1 MKKYDGS
8 NPNRLYHFSIR
19 KTSLG
24 VGSVIIGI
32 FLSGVFLSQTSAFAE
47 EVNPKVE
54 LVTSSEEVNRT
65 SSVDTKAD
73 VKEET
78 ISAKHMN
85 DVTIPADLPAETE
98 KLSKINDVASEKSV
112 TSDATKNTNTE
123 AITSKKETVK
133 AGELAT
139 TASVSPNTISSE
151 KTWHKVN
158 HYEKTNQRINF
169 DNNWKFTKGEVAG
182 ASDTNFDDT
191 SWTKLDLPHDFSND
205 QDYTKNGEAE
215 SAYKPGGIGWYRK
228 QFTLGKEAA
237 QGRVILEFD
246 GSYMET
252 EVFINGQSL
261 GVHPNGYT
269 AFSFDLTKYLNK
281 EAENL
286 LAVKVLNK
294 TPSSRW
300 YSGSGIYRSV
310 NLSFLPSVHLADH
323 GVTFATPTL
332 EKDYKNSQF
341 TTDVKVSARVIN
353 ESEKTSDIHVKA
365 TLFEKLANGEL
376 SLVRETSSAVKTIA
390 SQGQATIDMTLSVDT
405 PKLWSTSNPNLYVLK
420 TEVLKGATILQSN
433 QQEVGFR
440 FFTFDPE
447 TGFRLNNKAFKL
459 QGVCLHHDQGALGSR
474 AYYDAIDRQFSILK
488 EMGANAVR
496 VTHNP
501 SSRVMRDIANRK
513 GMLLIDEAFDT
524 WEYAKN
530 GNVNDYS
537 RFFNEKIG
545 DTLKGLTNADK
556 NQTWAEYHVK
566 QMVRA
571 AKNDPSV
578 IMWSTGNEV
587 MEGFSGNTSGYPKV
601 IEKLVKWIREVDN
614 SRPTTLGDNKLKNLN
629 GTSISMANVLT
640 QNKGIVGYNYA
651 NGSQYDKGHKDHP
664 EWMIYGSET
673 ASSINS
679 RSVYDVTGDGSGHVA
694 NAEHQLTS
702 YDQSRVGWGH
712 LASEAWYDV
721 ITRNFVAGEF
731 VWTGF
736 DYLGE
741 PTPWNGTDR
750 GLVNGITSLD
760 NAPKNS
766 YFGIVDT
773 AGLPKD
779 SYYFYRSQ
787 WKKDDTTLHLL
798 PTWKE
803 SAIKKD
809 SQGKVEVVAYSNA
822 ASVELFY
829 VDETGHETSLGKQQS
844 KDITLDKTGHSYR
857 LYNVEDIAKAN
868 HKNLYMTWKVEY
880 KPGRLKA
887 VAYDAAGH
895 VINQTYGRKEVT
907 TYAEANQLKMTLP
920 KIPKVVTDHSL
931 VYAEIDVLD
940 HQGRLVSDSKVP
952 ITIKVDGPA
961 SLVGLDNGNAVD
973 HQSYQDNN
981 RKAFGGKL
989 VAILKMMG
997 QSGTVTVTASSPS
1010 LKEASQTFSI
1020 TAAQTVDAHKIDSYE
1035 TAQLVY
1041 MKKGGQLRLPSE
1053 VRLRYEDGR
1062 ELSKTVTIDQ
1072 KDLQTKLDNGKSFEI
1087 VGRVDGLPSGITYHV
1102 AVIDQIAAI
1111 RTISKAIEV
1120 GSKLDLP
1127 QRVQAYLPDG
1137 SLMTAQF
1144 PVKWQIPNDFSTAK
1158 AGIITIE
1165 GKADVLGESYPVTAT
1180 VRIATKIG
1188 LLDQNVSASA
1198 KLIQDISAELQSDKL
1213 EAIKDGK
1220 KDINTNQTR
1229 WSNYKAAQSGKAEA
1243 NLIFTYDTAQNIK
1256 QIRMTYAL
1264 DKHSL
1269 KLPDKVDFLWSTGS
1283 SSNLQTVVAKAQK
1296 PVEKG
1301 NLTEIVYELGSAVP
1315 AVIFKINLHSDTKP
1329 VAGSTAKASVGLT
1342 EVELWTERTSFS
1354 VNRNASL
1361 KELLIDGTAQRIP
1374 ANKEIKIALNG
1385 KKASDIKIVAH
1396 NKDENVAV
1404 TVLPVKDNQVKIF
1417 TESEDH
1423 MKTDRYTITFTNS
1436 TSTTTTGDYIPN
1448 SELKVTASSTQ
1459 EGVESQTDNAIDGD
1473 LHTIWHSS
1481 WSKKPKFEDLWLQV
1495 DTGHIRTLSGLGYAA
1510 RQTNGS
1516 NGAIERFKLQSSLD
1530 GKSWKDIAL
1539 PKDSFEKTPGW
1550 QDIPFTPVQAQYLR
1564 IIPLKTYDDQGKG
1577 GNQYMSVAELRVK
1590 EVTKT
1595 KTDIPTEEM
1604 IIKAGSTE
1612 TKEGTNQGVGNLIDK
1627 DAHSIWHSKWQ
1638 PSKAME
1644 NLWLEVDVQ
1653 KVREISGLSY
1663 LGRQDAYVNGNV
1675 LGYKIFTKKDDSE
1688 EWNLVYTGHFDKVA
1702 KWQEASF
1709 DPVEARYVKFEAL
1722 STAGE
1727 SPDLANKF
1735 MSAAEIRLKEQSVMT
1750 ADLESQMKLEREKA
1764 ERQHAELRDH
1774 INKKMKVLSL
1784 DAGRQYFTPEQLKQ
1798 VINQAYKSG
1807 YSDVHLL
1814 VGNDG
1819 LRFLLDDMTVR
1830 VGNKVYGSDA
1840 VKAAIYKGNDIYR
1853 KQTAGNALTQADM
1866 TDLLN
1871 YAKERGIRII
1881 PAINSPGHM
1890 DAILDAMETLGIGS
1904 PRYKDNGKVSKTT
1917 VDLNNDEA
1925 VNFTKN
1931 LLQRYIDFFGGK
1943 VERFN
1948 IGLDEYANDIYGE
1961 PGWNKLVATGLYSK
1975 FISYTNSLVKMV
1987 KDKGMTPIAFN
1998 DGIYY
2003 NGNVSGDQFDKD
2015 LVVAYWTAGW
2025 GNFKVAKPEVLAKQG
2040 HKILN
2045 VNDGWYYVLGRDSAN
2060 DSRGYSGPKALE
2072 HMKTIDFDSVPG
2084 AQSKVETVGS
2094 MTAIWADQAVP
2105 TDMEKILNHIKA
2117 FGKSYYFNEPKGVS
2131 TTGQSNASSIRQ
2143 TDFKAYEV
2151 LKVDHVNVQKGK
2163 AVDLTKHLDKLKKL
2177 DKGATIYAE
2186 IKTPE
2191 QLDSFMSLFSVS
2203 TTDNVK
2209 ERFYLYLTKEGKFGV
2224 EASDKNDKK
2233 NAVAVAKDLIKANQ
2247 WNALAF
2253 VTAQDGLAKLYV
2265 NGKLSYTSDKPILF
2279 IKDLASPKMAQL
2291 GITKR
2296 GNENYWKDSHFDVRN
2311 LTVYN
2316 KAFDADEIKNRSSLF
2331 LRESIEEKLPEGAI
2345 LSAKS
2350 DLFESG
2356 HTETKNQDKVYGYRI
2371 PALLKTDKG
2380 TLIAG
2385 ADERFEHSKDWGNIG
2400 MVIRRSL
2407 DKGLNWEKRQTLV
2420 NLRDNPKANHQN
2432 KDYTGSPVNID
2443 MVLVQDSSTKR
2454 IFSLFDMFPEGRGIF
2469 GMPEKASQ
2477 REEEYVK
2484 VGDKSYLRLYKVD
2497 QSDQKAND
2505 IYTVRE
2511 EGRVYGPEGKPTNYH
2526 VILKTDTKD
2535 HADLGDIYEGQ
2546 HKIGN
2551 IYFTTQKTSP
2561 FRIAKSN
2568 YIWMSYSDNDGK
2580 TWSSPQDITASLRNP
2595 DLKFLG
2601 VGPGTGITLTYGKH
2615 AGRIIVPA
2623 YTTNWTS
2630 HLTGSQSSRV
2640 IYSDD
2645 HGKTWKL
2652 GEAVNDN
2659 RQLGH
2664 GRVIHSKNMNNEQA
2678 QNTESVAVELKN
2690 GSLKLFMRN
2699 LTGKLQVATSKD
2711 GGQTWDKTVEEYSDV
2726 PDAYVQLSA
2735 IRVERDGKEYVL
2747 LVNANGPGRN
2757 RVAGHARLAEVQS
2770 DGRLK
2775 WLHHRLIQDGS
2786 FAYNSVQQIDEDT
2799 FGVLYEHREGGQN
2812 EYTLS
2817 FKTFNWNF
2825 LTKDPQLPE
2834 VKVMA
2839 TKVFDGNKLEL
2850 TFDHPV
2856 LAVKKPDLR
2865 LANNSILTFLQQKD
2879 PKTLIYQVSDKNWGQ
2894 KVMSEGGEKLVNVS
2908 GLKVTVTSTIPGKN
2922 QTESNKEV
2930 TQKKSSSKRFS
2941 KGDVDVL
2948 LSYKDAEATQ
2958 EITVADYSEKLS
2970 EILPTVPKELSSQ
2983 KDVKLYDITLYNGD
2997 HHKVAMTNKA
3007 TVEIAVDPN
3016 RTVDRVFYVLPSSAG
3031 TMLESLP
3038 FRLSSSRDKVI
3049 FAVEHFSLYSVV
3061 YQSTETV
3068 LANSVEKS
3076 LPMAILTPAITSEKD
3091 SACVSGVDD
3100 VDTSPRPSAISIGV
3114 KSNKTRQTAIT
3125 NEQQV
3130 INAPAV
3136 THSLPETGEKNQS
3149 LLVTIILMVI
3159 SSFSVSTIIHNRRK
3173 SN

>member
-1 MKKYDGS
+1 MKKEK
-8 NPNRLYHFSIR
+8 NNLERLYHFSIR
-19 KTSLG
+19 KTRLG
-24 VGSVIIGI
+24 VGSVIVGI
-32 FLSGVFLSQTSAFAE
+32 FLSGGLLFQTTALAE
-47 EVNPKVE
+47 ELNPKVE
-54 LVTSSEEVNRT
+54 IVTSSEEVNRT
-65 SSVDTKAD
+65 QSTNNDTNSA
-73 VKEET
+73 VSKEE
-78 ISAKHMN
+78 SVF
-85 DVTIPADLPAETE
+85 VTPL
-98 KLSKINDVASEKSV
+98 NDVATSTSLSTEPDKSPKNNVMTAKDSVVDVAIDNENTATTKEKSETAKAEDLV
-112 TSDATKNTNTE
+112 DKALITND
-123 AITSKKETVK
+123 
-133 AGELAT
+133 T
-139 TASVSPNTISSE
+139 TSSE

-158 HYEKTNQRINF
+158 HYEKTNERVNF
-169 DNNWKFTKGEVAG
+169 DNNWKFTRGEVAG

-191 SWTKLDLPHDFSND
+191 SWVNLDLPHDFSSD
-205 QDYTKNGEAE
+205 LDYTKNGEAE
-215 SAYKPGGIGWYRK
+215 SAYKLGGIGWYRK

-237 QGRVILEFD
+237 QGRVFLEFD

-252 EVFINGQSL
+252 EVFVNGQSL

-269 AFSFDLTKYLNK
+269 AFSFDLTNYLK
-281 EAENL
+281 KDSENL
-286 LAVKVLNK
+286 LAIKVLNK

-310 NLSFLPSVHLADH
+310 HLSFVPAVHLADH
-323 GVTFATPTL
+323 GVTFTTPTL
-332 EKDYKNSQF
+332 EKDYKDSQF
-341 TTDVKVSARVIN
+341 STDVKISARVIN
-353 ESEKTSDIHVKA
+353 DSEKTSDIHVKA

-376 SLVRETSSAVKTIA
+376 SLVKETSSAVKQIK
-390 SQGQATIDMTLSVDT
+390 SQNHATIDMTLSVDT
-405 PKLWSTSNPNLYVLK
+405 PKLWSTANPNLYVLK
-420 TEVLKGATILQSN
+420 TEVLKGTTVLQSS

-447 TGFRLNNKAFKL
+447 IGFRLNNKALKL

-474 AYYDAIDRQFSILK
+474 AYYDAIERQISILK
-488 EMGANAVR
+488 EMGVNAVR

-513 GMLLIDEAFDT
+513 GVLLIDEAFDT

-545 DTLKGLTNADK
+545 DTLLGLTNAHKD
-556 NQTWAEYHVK
+556 QTWAEYHVK

-571 AKNDPSV
+571 AQNDPSV

-587 MEGFSGNTSGYPKV
+587 MEGFSGDTSGYPKV
-601 IEKLVKWIREVDN
+601 IEKLVKWIKEVDN

-629 GTSISMANVLT
+629 DTSISMANVLS

-673 ASSINS
+673 ASSVNS
-679 RSVYDVTGDGSGHVA
+679 RSVYDVTGNGNGHVA

-741 PTPWNGTDR
+741 PTPWNGTDS
-750 GLVNGITSLD
+750 GLVNGISSLE
-760 NAPKNS
+760 NAPKSS

-809 SQGKVEVVAYSNA
+809 TQGKVEVVAYSNA
-822 ASVELFY
+822 ASVELFH
-829 VDETGHETSLGKQQS
+829 VDETGHETSLGKQMS

-857 LYNVEDIAKAN
+857 LYNVEDITKAS
-868 HKNLYMTWKVEY
+868 HKNLYMTWKVDY
-880 KPGRLKA
+880 KPGHLKA
-887 VAYDAAGH
+887 VAYDASGH
-895 VINQTYGRKEVT
+895 VIKQTYGRNEVT
-907 TYAEANQLKMTLP
+907 SYADANHLKMTLP
-920 KIPKVVTDHSL
+920 KIPKEVTDHSL
-931 VYAEIDVLD
+931 VYVEVDVLD
-940 HQGRLVSDSKVP
+940 QQGRLVSDSKVP
-952 ITIKVDGPA
+952 ITLKVDGPA
-961 SLVGLDNGNAVD
+961 ILVGLDNGNAVD

-997 QSGTVTVTASSPS
+997 QSGTVTVTATSPS
-1010 LKEASQTFSI
+1010 LKDARQSFAV
-1020 TAAQTVDAHKIDSYE
+1020 TATKAANAHKVDSYE
-1035 TAQLVY
+1035 TAQVVY
-1041 MKKGGQLRLPSE
+1041 MKKGGQLLLPSA
-1053 VRLRYEDGR
+1053 VRLRYENGK
-1062 ELSKTVTIDQ
+1062 EVSKPVTIDQ
-1072 KDLQTKLDNGKSFEI
+1072 KELQSKLDKGKSFEI
-1087 VGRVDGLPSGITYHV
+1087 VGKVEGLPSGITYHV

-1111 RTISKAIEV
+1111 RTVSKAIEE
-1120 GSKLDLP
+1120 GAQLDLP

-1137 SLMTAQF
+1137 SLMSAQF
-1144 PVKWQIPNDFSTAK
+1144 PVKWQIPNDLLTTK
-1158 AGIITIE
+1158 AGIISIE
-1165 GKADVLGESYPVTAT
+1165 GKADVLGEIYPVRAS
-1180 VRIATKIG
+1180 VRIAAKSS
-1188 LLDQNVSASA
+1188 LLDQNVSSSA
-1198 KLIQDISAELQSDKL
+1198 KLTQDISAELQSDKL

-1220 KDINTNQTR
+1220 KEINTDQTR

-1243 NLIFTYDTAQNIK
+1243 NLTFTYDTAQNIK
-1256 QIRMTYAL
+1256 QIRITYAL

-1269 KLPDKVDFLWSTGS
+1269 KLPDKVNFSWSTGG

-1296 PVEKG
+1296 AIEKG
-1301 NLTEIVYELGSAVP
+1301 DLTEIVYDLDSAVP

-1329 VAGSTAKASVGLT
+1329 VEGSTAKASVGLT

-1361 KELLIDGTAQRIP
+1361 KEISIDGRVHRIP
-1374 ANKEIKIALNG
+1374 VNKEIKVALNG

-1423 MKTDRYTITFTNS
+1423 MKTDRYTVTFTNS
-1436 TSTTTTGDYIPN
+1436 TSTTASGDYIPN

-1459 EGVESQTDNAIDGD
+1459 QGVESQTDNAVDGD

-1481 WSKKPKFEDLWLQV
+1481 WSQKPKFEDLWLQV
-1495 DTGHIRTLSGLGYAA
+1495 DTGRIRTLSGLGYAA

-1539 PKDSFEKTPGW
+1539 PKDSFEKSPGW

-1590 EVTKT
+1590 EVIKT
-1595 KTDIPTEEM
+1595 KTDIPTEELT
-1604 IIKAGSTE
+1604 IKAGSTE
-1612 TKEGTNQGVGNLIDK
+1612 TKEGTNQNVENLIDK

-1663 LGRQDAYVNGNV
+1663 LSRQDAYVNGNV
-1675 LGYKIFTKKDDSE
+1675 LEYKIFTKKDTSE
-1688 EWNLVYTGHFDKVA
+1688 EWKLVHTGHFDKVA
-1702 KWQEASF
+1702 KWQEVSF

-1727 SPDLANKF
+1727 SPDLNNKF

-1750 ADLESQMKLEREKA
+1750 ADLETQMKLEREKA
-1764 ERQHAELRDH
+1764 ERHQAELRDH

-1798 VINQAYKSG
+1798 VINQAYNSG

-1819 LRFLLDDMTVR
+1819 MRFLLDDMTVR
-1830 VGNKVYGSDA
+1830 VGDKVYSSDA
-1840 VKAAIYKGNDIYR
+1840 VKAAIYKGNDTYR

-1866 TDLLN
+1866 TELLN

-1890 DAILDAMETLGIGS
+1890 DAILDAMETLGIES

-1917 VDLNNDEA
+1917 VDLNNGEA
-1925 VNFTKN
+1925 VNFTKA
-1931 LLQRYIDFFGGK
+1931 LLQKYIDFFGGK

-1961 PGWNKLVATGLYSK
+1961 PGWNKLVATGLYPK

-1987 KDKGMTPIAFN
+1987 KDKGMVPIAFN

-2072 HMKTIDFDSVPG
+2072 HMKTIGFDSVAG

-2094 MTAIWADQAVP
+2094 MTAIWADQDVP

-2117 FGKSYYFNEPKGVS
+2117 FGESYYFNEPKGIG
-2131 TTGQSNASSIRQ
+2131 TDGDSNASSIRQ

-2151 LKVDHVNVQKGK
+2151 LKVEHVNVEKGK
-2163 AVDLTKHLDKLKKL
+2163 AVDLTKHLDELKKL

-2191 QLDSFMSLFSVS
+2191 QLDSFMNLFSVS

-2247 WNALAF
+2247 WNSLAF
-2253 VTAQDGLAKLYV
+2253 VTAQDGLAQLYV
-2265 NGKLSYTSDKPILF
+2265 NGQLSYTSDKPILF
-2279 IKDLASPKMAQL
+2279 IKDLASPKMVQL

-2296 GNENYWKDSHFDVRN
+2296 GNEDYWKDSHFEVRN

-2316 KAFDADEIKNRSSLF
+2316 KPFNADEVKERSILF
-2331 LRESIEEKLPEGAI
+2331 LRENVEKKLPEGAI
-2345 LSAKS
+2345 LSPKN

-2356 HTETKNQDKVYGYRI
+2356 LTEAKNQDKVYGYRI
-2371 PALLKTDKG
+2371 PALLRTDKG

-2385 ADERFEHSKDWGNIG
+2385 ADERFEHIKDWGNIG

-2407 DKGLNWEKRQTLV
+2407 NKGLDWEKRQTLV
-2420 NLRDNPKANHQN
+2420 NLRDNPQV
-2432 KDYTGSPVNID
+2432 DYHTKEYAGSPVNID

-2469 GMPEKASQ
+2469 GMPEKESQ

-2497 QSDQKAND
+2497 QSDQKTND
-2505 IYTVRE
+2505 VYTVRE
-2511 EGRVYGPEGKPTNYH
+2511 EGRVYGPDGKPTNYH
-2526 VILKTDTKD
+2526 VIIKTDTKD
-2535 HADLGDIYEGQ
+2535 HADLGDIYEDQ
-2546 HKIGN
+2546 QKIGN
-2551 IYFTTQKTSP
+2551 IYFTTHKTSP

-2623 YTTNWTS
+2623 YTTNWIS

-2645 HGKTWKL
+2645 HGKTWQL

-2659 RQLGH
+2659 RQLSH
-2664 GRVIHSKNMNNEQA
+2664 GRVIHSKNMNDEKA

-2690 GSLKLFMRN
+2690 GDLKLFMRN

-2711 GGQTWDKTVEEYSDV
+2711 GGQTWEATVEEYSEV

-2735 IRVERDGKEYVL
+2735 IRVEHGDKEYVL

-2757 RVAGHARLAEVQS
+2757 RVAGYARLAEVQS

-2786 FAYNSVQQIDEDT
+2786 FAYNSVQQVDEDT

-2812 EYTLS
+2812 DYTLS

-2825 LTKDPQLPE
+2825 LIKDPQVPE

-2850 TFDHPV
+2850 TFDHPI

-2865 LANNSILTFLQQKD
+2865 LANDSVLTFVQQKD
-2879 PKTLIYQVSDKNWGQ
+2879 SRTLIYQVSDKNWGQ
-2894 KVMSEGGEKLVNVS
+2894 MIISEAGEQLVNVS
-2908 GLKVTVTSTIPGKN
+2908 GLKVTVKSRVPEKK
-2922 QTESNKEV
+2922 QTESNKEI
-2930 TQKKSSSKRFS
+2930 TQSKAESKRFS
-2941 KGDVDVL
+2941 NGNVGVL
-2948 LSYKDAEATQ
+2948 LSSTDAEATKT
-2958 EITVADYSEKLS
+2958 IKVIDYSGKFS
-2970 EILPTVPKELSSQ
+2970 EILPMVPKELSSQ
-2983 KDVKLYDITLYNGD
+2983 KNAKLYDITLYNGKD
-2997 HHKVAMTNKA
+2997 QKVAITDKA
-3007 TVEIAVDPN
+3007 IVEIAVDPN
-3016 RTVDRVFYVLPSSAG
+3016 RTVEHVFYVLPSSAG

-3038 FRLSSSRDKVI
+3038 FSLSANKDKVI

-3061 YQSTETV
+3061 YQSTETT
-3068 LANSVEKS
+3068 LANPVEKS
-3076 LPMAILTPAITSEKD
+3076 HPMAILRPALPTAKHTVGTEDLKELPNAS
-3091 SACVSGVDD
+3091 VL
-3100 VDTSPRPSAISIGV
+3100 PISMI
-3114 KSNKTRQTAIT
+3114 SNKTRQNDIT
-3125 NEQQV
+3125 NEEKVVNRQAT
-3130 INAPAV
+3130 NR
-3136 THSLPETGEKNQS
+3136 SLPEAGEKNQS
-3149 LLVTIILMVI
+3149 LLVILALI
-3159 SSFSVSTIIHNRRK
+3159 LTSSLGIPIRRALK
-3173 SN
+3173 NKND

>member
-1 MKKYDGS
+1 MKNKK
-8 NPNRLYHFSIR
+8 NNFERLYHFSIR

-32 FLSGVFLSQTSAFAE
+32 FLSGLFLSQTPAFAE
-47 EVNPKVE
+47 EINPKVE
-54 LVTSSEEVNRT
+54 LVTSSEEVNRISST
-65 SSVDTKAD
+65 SIEVGTTTDPMP
-73 VKEET
+73 KEET
-78 ISAKHMN
+78 TSATHVNK
-85 DVTIPADLPAETE
+85 VTTPADLSAETKE
-98 KLSKINDVASEKSV
+98 SSKINDVTSEVQV
-112 TSDATKNTNTE
+112 TSDATKSASTEVIKAKTE
-123 AITSKKETVK
+123 AVK
-133 AGELAT
+133 VGELVAK
-139 TASVSPNTISSE
+139 ASTNYDTISSE

-158 HYEKTNQRINF
+158 HYENTNERVNF
-169 DNNWKFTKGEVAG
+169 DNNWKFTRGEVVG
-182 ASDTNFDDT
+182 ASETNFDDT
-191 SWTKLDLPHDFSND
+191 SWANLDLPHDFSSD
-205 QDYTKNGEAE
+205 LAYTKNGEAE
-215 SAYKPGGIGWYRK
+215 SAYKLGGIGWYRK

-237 QGRVILEFD
+237 EGQVLLEFD

-252 EVFINGQSL
+252 EVFVNGQSL

-269 AFSFDLTKYLNK
+269 AFSFDLTKYLK
-281 EAENL
+281 KDSANL
-286 LAVKVLNK
+286 LAIKVLNK

-310 NLSFLPSVHLADH
+310 HLSFVPAVHLADH
-323 GVTFATPTL
+323 GVTFTTPTL
-332 EKDYKNSQF
+332 EKDYKDSQF
-341 TTDVKVSARVIN
+341 STDVKVSAHVIN
-353 ESEKTSDIHVKA
+353 DSEKISDIHVKA
-365 TLFEKLANGEL
+365 TLFEKLADGEL
-376 SLVRETSSAVKTIA
+376 NLVKETSSAVKQIE
-390 SQGQATIDMTLSVDT
+390 SQNHATIDMTLSVDT
-405 PKLWSTSNPNLYVLK
+405 PKLWSTDNPNLYVLK
-420 TEVLKGATILQSN
+420 TEVLNGTTLLQSS

-440 FFTFDPE
+440 FFTFNPE
-447 TGFRLNNKAFKL
+447 VGFRLNNKALKL

-474 AYYDAIDRQFSILK
+474 AYYDAIERQISILK
-488 EMGANAVR
+488 EMGVNAVR

-513 GMLLIDEAFDT
+513 GILLIDEAFDT

-545 DTLKGLTNADK
+545 DTLLGLTNAHKD
-556 NQTWAEYHVK
+556 QTWAEYHVK

-578 IMWSTGNEV
+578 IIWSTGNEV
-587 MEGFSGNTSGYPKV
+587 MEGFSGNTSEYPKV
-601 IEKLVKWIREVDN
+601 IQKLVNWIKEIDN
-614 SRPTTLGDNKLKNLN
+614 TRPTTLGDNKLKDNN
-629 GTSISMANVLT
+629 VTSIEMANVLT
-640 QNKGIVGYNYA
+640 EHKGTVGYNYA
-651 NGSQYDKGHKDHP
+651 NGNQYDKGHKEHP

-673 ASSINS
+673 ASSVNS
-679 RSVYDVTGDGSGHVA
+679 RSIYDVTGDGSSHVA

-741 PTPWNGTDR
+741 PTPWNGTDS
-750 GLVNGITSLD
+750 GLVKGISSLE
-760 NAPKNS
+760 NAPKSS
-766 YFGIVDT
+766 YFGIVDA

-822 ASVELFY
+822 AAVELFHI
-829 VDETGHETSLGKQQS
+829 DGTGHETSLGKQIS

-857 LYNVEDIAKAN
+857 LYNVEDITKAS
-868 HKNLYMTWKVEY
+868 HKNLYMTWKVDY
-880 KPGRLKA
+880 KPGHLKA
-887 VAYDAAGH
+887 VAYDASGH
-895 VINQTYGRKEVT
+895 VIAHTHGRNKVT
-907 TYAEANQLKMTLP
+907 SYADANHLKMTLP
-920 KIPKVVTDHSL
+920 KIPKEVTDHSL
-931 VYAEIDVLD
+931 VYVEVDVLD
-940 HQGRLVSDSKVP
+940 QQGRLVSDSQVP
-952 ITIKVDGPA
+952 ITVKVDGPA
-961 SLVGLDNGNAVD
+961 ILVGLDNGNAVD
-973 HQSYQDNN
+973 HQSYQDNS

-997 QSGTVTVTASSPS
+997 QSGMVTVTATSPS
-1010 LKEASQTFSI
+1010 LKEARQSFAV
-1020 TAAQTVDAHKIDSYE
+1020 TATQAVDTHKVDSYE
-1035 TAQLVY
+1035 TAQVFY
-1041 MKKGGQLRLPSE
+1041 MKKGGQLLLPSAI
-1053 VRLRYEDGR
+1053 RLRYENGK
-1062 ELSKTVTIDQ
+1062 ELSKPVTIDQ
-1072 KDLQTKLDNGKSFEI
+1072 KELQSKLDKGKSFEI
-1087 VGRVDGLPSGITYHV
+1087 VGKVEGLPSGITYYV

-1111 RTISKAIEV
+1111 RTVSKAIEV
-1120 GSKLDLP
+1120 GTQLDLP

-1144 PVKWQIPNDFSTAK
+1144 PVKWQIPSDLLTTK
-1158 AGIITIE
+1158 AGFINIE
-1165 GKADVLGESYPVTAT
+1165 GKADVLGETYPVRAT
-1180 VRIATKIG
+1180 VRIAAKSS
-1188 LLDQNVSASA
+1188 LLDQNVSSSA
-1198 KLIQDISAELQSDKL
+1198 KLTQDIAAELQSDKL

-1220 KDINTNQTR
+1220 KEINTDQTR

-1243 NLIFTYDTAQNIK
+1243 NLTFTYDTAQNIK

-1264 DKHSL
+1264 DKYSL
-1269 KLPDKVDFLWSTGS
+1269 KLPDKVNFSWSTGG

-1296 PVEKG
+1296 AVEKG
-1301 NLTEIVYELGSAVP
+1301 NLTEIVYDLDSAVP
-1315 AVIFKINLHSDTKP
+1315 AVIFKISLHSDTKP
-1329 VAGSTAKASVGLT
+1329 VEGSTAKASVGLT

-1354 VNRNASL
+1354 VNHNASL
-1361 KELLIDGTAQRIP
+1361 KELSIDGSVHRIP
-1374 ANKEIKIALNG
+1374 VNKEIKVALNG
-1385 KKASDIKIVAH
+1385 KKASDIKVVAH

-1404 TVLPVKDNQVKIF
+1404 TVLPVKNNQVKIF

-1423 MKTDRYTITFTNS
+1423 METDRYTITFTNS
-1436 TSTTTTGDYIPN
+1436 TSTTATGGYIPN

-1459 EGVESQTDNAIDGD
+1459 QGVESQTDNAVDGD

-1481 WSKKPKFEDLWLQV
+1481 WSQKPKFEDLWLQV
-1495 DTGHIRTLSGLGYAA
+1495 DTGHIRTLSGLSYAA

-1595 KTDIPTEEM
+1595 KIDIPTEEL

-1612 TKEGTNQGVGNLIDK
+1612 TKEGTNQGVENLIDK

-1644 NLWLEVDVQ
+1644 SLWLEVDVQ

-1663 LGRQDAYVNGNV
+1663 LSRQDANVNGNV
-1675 LGYKIFTKKDDSE
+1675 LGYKIFTKKDASE
-1688 EWNLVYTGHFDKVA
+1688 EWKLVYTGHFDKVA
-1702 KWQEASF
+1702 KWQEVSF
-1709 DPVEARYVKFEAL
+1709 DPVEARYVKIEAL

-1735 MSAAEIRLKEQSVMT
+1735 MAAAELRLKEQSVMT
-1750 ADLESQMKLEREKA
+1750 ADLETQLKLEREKA
-1764 ERQHAELRDH
+1764 ERQQAELRDH

-1798 VINQAYKSG
+1798 VINQAYNSG

-1819 LRFLLDDMTVR
+1819 MRFLLDDMTVR
-1830 VGNKVYGSDA
+1830 VGDKVYSSDA
-1840 VKAAIYKGNDIYR
+1840 VKAAICKGNDTYR
-1853 KQTAGNALTQADM
+1853 KQIAGNALTQADM

-1890 DAILDAMETLGIGS
+1890 DAILDAMETLGIES

-1917 VDLNNDEA
+1917 VDLNNGEA
-1925 VNFTKN
+1925 VNFTKS
-1931 LLQRYIDFFGGK
+1931 LLQKYIDFFDGK

-1961 PGWNKLVATGLYSK
+1961 PGWNKLVATGRYSK

-1987 KDKGMTPIAFN
+1987 KDKGMIPIAFN

-2003 NGNVSGDQFDKD
+2003 NGNVSGVQFDKD

-2060 DSRGYSGPKALE
+2060 DSRGYSGPKALD
-2072 HMKTIDFDSVPG
+2072 HMKTIGFDSVPG

-2117 FGKSYYFNEPKGVS
+2117 FGKSYYFNEPKGIS
-2131 TTGQSNASSIRQ
+2131 TNGESNALSIRQ

-2151 LKVDHVNVQKGK
+2151 LKVEHVNVEKGK
-2163 AVDLTKHLDKLKKL
+2163 AVDLTKHLDELKKL

-2191 QLDSFMSLFSVS
+2191 QLDSFMNLFSVS

-2253 VTAQDGLAKLYV
+2253 VIAQDGLAQLYV
-2265 NGKLSYTSDKPILF
+2265 NGQLSYTSDKPILF

-2296 GNENYWKDSHFDVRN
+2296 GNEDYWKDSHFQVRN

-2316 KAFDADEIKNRSSLF
+2316 KAFNADEIKERSILF
-2331 LRESIEEKLPEGAI
+2331 LRENVEKKLPEGAI
-2345 LSAKS
+2345 LSPKN

-2356 HTETKNQDKVYGYRI
+2356 LTEAKNQDKVYGYRI
-2371 PALLKTDKG
+2371 PALLRTDKG

-2385 ADERFEHSKDWGNIG
+2385 ADERFEHIKDWGNIG

-2407 DKGLNWEKRQTLV
+2407 NKGLNWEKRQTLV
-2420 NLRDNPKANHQN
+2420 NLRDNPQV
-2432 KDYTGSPVNID
+2432 DYHTTEYAGSPVNID

-2469 GMPEKASQ
+2469 GMPEKESQ

-2497 QSDQKAND
+2497 QSDQKTND
-2505 IYTVRE
+2505 VYTVRE
-2511 EGRVYGPEGKPTNYH
+2511 EGLVYGPDDKPTNYH
-2526 VILKTDTKD
+2526 VIIKTDTTD
-2535 HADLGDIYEGQ
+2535 RADLGDIYEGQ
-2546 HKIGN
+2546 QKIGN
-2551 IYFTTQKTSP
+2551 IYFTTHKTSP

-2630 HLTGSQSSRV
+2630 HLKGSQSSRV

-2645 HGKTWKL
+2645 HGKTWQL

-2659 RQLGH
+2659 RRLGH
-2664 GRVIHSKNMNNEQA
+2664 GRVIHSKNMNDEKA

-2690 GSLKLFMRN
+2690 GDLKLFMRN
-2699 LTGKLQVATSKD
+2699 LTDKLQVATSKD
-2711 GGQTWDKTVEEYSDV
+2711 GGQTWEATVEEYSEV

-2735 IRVERDGKEYVL
+2735 IRVEHGDKEYVL

-2786 FAYNSVQQIDEDT
+2786 FAYNSVQQVDEDT
-2799 FGVLYEHREGGQN
+2799 FGVLYEHREGAQN

-2825 LTKDPQLPE
+2825 LTKNPQVPE

-2839 TKVFDGNKLEL
+2839 TKVLDGNKLEL
-2850 TFDHPV
+2850 IFDHPI

-2865 LANNSILTFLQQKD
+2865 LANDSVLTFLQQKD
-2879 PKTLIYQVSDKNWGQ
+2879 PRTLIYQVSDKNWGQ
-2894 KVMSEGGEKLVNVS
+2894 MIISEAGEQLVNVS
-2908 GLKVTVTSTIPGKN
+2908 GLKVTVNSHVPEKN
-2922 QTESNKEV
+2922 QTESNKGV
-2930 TQKKSSSKRFS
+2930 TPSKAESKRFS
-2941 KGDVDVL
+2941 NGNVEVL
-2948 LSYKDAEATQ
+2948 LSSTDAKATKT
-2958 EITVADYSEKLS
+2958 IKVIDYSGKFV

-2983 KDVKLYDITLYNGD
+2983 KDVKLYDITPYNGKD
-2997 HHKVAMTNKA
+2997 QKVAITNKA
-3007 TVEIAVDPN
+3007 IVEISVDPN
-3016 RTVDRVFYVLPSSAG
+3016 RTVEHVFYVLPSSAG

-3038 FRLSSSRDKVI
+3038 FRLSANKDKVI
-3049 FAVEHFSLYSVV
+3049 FAVEHFSLYSVI
-3061 YQSTETV
+3061 YQSTETA
-3068 LANSVEKS
+3068 LANPLEKS
-3076 LPMAILTPAITSEKD
+3076 HPKAILRPALPTAKSIKHTAGTEALKEL
-3091 SACVSGVDD
+3091 
-3100 VDTSPRPSAISIGV
+3100 PISMI
-3114 KSNKTRQTAIT
+3114 SNKIRQKDIT
-3125 NEQQV
+3125 NEQKV
-3130 INAPAV
+3130 ANMPA
-3136 THSLPETGEKNQS
+3136 TNRSLPETGEKNQS
-3149 LLVTIILMVI
+3149 LLVSLALILTSILGIPIRVLK
-3159 SSFSVSTIIHNRRK
+3159 NK
-3173 SN
+3173 ND